1 MRTESRRR
9 MSRALRLGPVV
20 ALIAAGTVAG
30 SCDPLDSSFF
40 GIISVAG
47 SGDIVGDVTVDGVSR
62 AGAVV
67 ILTRDG
73 TTVDTFVSDDEGRYA
88 FLNLEPDEYSVSTTV
103 PGATCPEVDV
113 TVEED
118 EVTETDL
125 ACTTPTNGT
134 VQGQVTVNGAGEPGV
149 PVALLQGITILA
161 TTTTD
166 LEGRYQFSNAT
177 TGTRV
182 VEIDPPTGVLCDIV
196 RRNVTV
202 TAGGTAT
209 ADFACTRSGSD
220 FSVTL
225 NIPPP
230 GWVHD
235 QPGVSSLECK
245 VIHTSPAQPG
255 ATFSAQTSGP
265 LEGGPSGVL
274 TAQPVTGVLNV
285 NGEAPL
291 QVRIDRNRLGTYLN
305 VVTVTSGAF
314 QRTASATVTVTAA
327 DNTCPVVQSSI
338 RFKRGV
344 VALLPDDVRPLGLR
358 PVSFRYVEPWGDP
371 AEPRIGLIAEEV
383 FEVFPGAVFLDA
395 EGRPQAIEYRTL
407 TRELIEEIG
416 ARALG
421 AIEAATAR
429 LASAL

>member
-1 MRTESRRR
+1 MRTERRT
-9 MSRALRLGPVV
+9 MPRALRLGGLAALV
-20 ALIAAGTVAG
+20 ATAAIAG
-30 SCDPLDSSFF
+30 SCDPLDAPYF
-40 GIISVAG
+40 GIVSVSG
-47 SGDIVGDVTVDGVSR
+47 TGDIGGDVTVDGVLR

-73 TTVDTFVSDDEGRYA
+73 TTLNTFVSDSGGRYE
-88 FLNLEPDEYSVSTTV
+88 FLNLEPDDYTVSTTV
-103 PGATCPEVDV
+103 TGATCPEVDV
-113 TVEED
+113 TVLADQE
-118 EVTETDL
+118 TEADL
-125 ACTTPTNGT
+125 GCTTPTGGT

-149 PVALLQGITILA
+149 PVALMQGIAILA

-166 LEGRYQFSNAT
+166 LQGRYQFSNASAGPRT
-177 TGTRV
+177 
-182 VEIDPPTGVLCDIV
+182 VEIEPPTGVLCDVV

-209 ADFACTRSGSD
+209 ADFACTRSGAD

-225 NIPPP
+225 STPPP

-274 TAQPVTGVLNV
+274 TSQPVTGVLNV
-285 NGEAPL
+285 NGEAAL

-314 QRTASATVTVTAA
+314 QRTASATVTVTSA
-327 DNTCPVVQSSI
+327 DNTCPVVQ
-338 RFKRGV
+338 
-344 VALLPDDVRPLGLR
+344 
-358 PVSFRYVEPWGDP
+358 
-371 AEPRIGLIAEEV
+371 
-383 FEVFPGAVFLDA
+383 
-395 EGRPQAIEYRTL
+395 
-407 TRELIEEIG
+407 
-416 ARALG
+416 
-421 AIEAATAR
+421 
-429 LASAL
+429 